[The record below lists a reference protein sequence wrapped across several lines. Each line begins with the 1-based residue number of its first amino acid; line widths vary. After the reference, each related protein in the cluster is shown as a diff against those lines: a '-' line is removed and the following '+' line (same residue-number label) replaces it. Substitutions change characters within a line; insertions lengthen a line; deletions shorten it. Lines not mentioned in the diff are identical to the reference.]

1 MNNVEVVGM
10 RLYSTQLPYLSTN
23 LSSLCFLQL
32 FVLLM
37 CLVTCFFCTYTDK
50 STVCNWCHISLV
62 NKKSI
67 IFKKIILMKSFH
79 ICWFS
84 SSIVLWNITPI
95 LDVFLHFS
103 PLLNTPYLIIY
114 NLISFET
121 FFLSL
126 YQWVNSLVLPLGN
139 PWENILPCGQ
149 LMYTK
154 DLLNS
159 MTLWCGV
166 DIMEFQHANL

>member
-1 MNNVEVVGM
+1 MFSH
-10 RLYSTQLPYLSTN
+10 LF
-23 LSSLCFLQL
+23 FLH
-32 FVLLM
+32 FHH
-37 CLVTCFFCTYTDK
+37 YTDK

-95 LDVFLHFS
+95 LDIFLHFS

-149 LMYTK
+149 LVYTK

-166 DIMEFQHANL
+166 DIMEFQHDEFIIELALWSYQWQYETVFIIFGHM